1 MNQFEINNLS
11 ARARLIVQRL
21 ARRYGLHVESHP
33 HLSELLVIIELLR
46 GACRSEPED

>member
-1 MNQFEINNLS
+1 MNQVEIDELA
-11 ARARLIVQRL
+11 ARARLIVQHL

-46 GACRSEPED
+46 GACRCEPED